1 MYDYM
6 AKLIKVVDGD
16 TIDCDIDLGFGV
28 WMKNQRVRLYGINAP
43 ETRTKDLVEKEAGER
58 AKLRLIAMMSD
69 KFLLTSVKDKKGK
82 FGRILGEI
90 WINCTEDGDEF
101 GGWTNVNKWMCENG
115 YAVGYWGQNK
125 DDIKS
130 EHWKNREYLA
140 EQGKQQLLN
149 WDND

>member
-16 TIDCDIDLGFGV
+16 TIDCDVDLGFGV

-82 FGRILGEI
+82 FGRILGI
-90 WINCTEDGDEF
+90 INVPQTKILDKNGKKTKHIFVD
-101 GGWTNVNKWMCENG
+101 VNK
-115 YAVGYWGQNK
+115 
-125 DDIKS
+125 
-130 EHWKNREYLA
+130 
-140 EQGKQQLLN
+140 LLVKEGHAKEAKY
-149 WDND
+149 

>member
-1 MYDYM
+1 M

-16 TIDCDIDLGFGV
+16 TIDCDVDLGFGV

-82 FGRILGEI
+82 FGRILGI
-90 WINCTEDGDEF
+90 INVSQTKILDKNGKKTKHIFVD
-101 GGWTNVNKWMCENG
+101 VNK
-115 YAVGYWGQNK
+115 
-125 DDIKS
+125 
-130 EHWKNREYLA
+130 
-140 EQGKQQLLN
+140 LLVKEGHAKEAKY
-149 WDND
+149 

>member
-1 MYDYM
+1 M

-82 FGRILGEI
+82 FGRILGI
-90 WINCTEDGDEF
+90 INVPQTKILDKNGKKTKHIFVD
-101 GGWTNVNKWMCENG
+101 VNKLLVKEG
-115 YAVGYWGQNK
+115 HATKYYG
-125 DDIKS
+125 
-130 EHWKNREYLA
+130 
-140 EQGKQQLLN
+140 GKR
-149 WDND
+149 

>member
-82 FGRILGEI
+82 FGRILGI
-90 WINCTEDGDEF
+90 INVPQTKILDKNGKKTKHIFVD
-101 GGWTNVNKWMCENG
+101 VNK
-115 YAVGYWGQNK
+115 
-125 DDIKS
+125 
-130 EHWKNREYLA
+130 
-140 EQGKQQLLN
+140 LLVKEGHAKEAKY
-149 WDND
+149 

>member
-1 MYDYM
+1 M

-16 TIDCDIDLGFGV
+16 TIDCDVDLGFGV

-82 FGRILGEI
+82 FGRILGI
-90 WINCTEDGDEF
+90 INVPQTKILDKNGKKTKHIFVD
-101 GGWTNVNKWMCENG
+101 VNK
-115 YAVGYWGQNK
+115 
-125 DDIKS
+125 
-130 EHWKNREYLA
+130 
-140 EQGKQQLLN
+140 LLVKEGHAKEAKY
-149 WDND
+149 